1 MNTLFLSS
9 DEKIKN
15 PKENVCECSTLIWM
29 SMNVL
34 VFIHIQEHS
43 GPEYFTIS
51 VEGRVSLEGE
61 GELTK
66 KIIHN

>member
-1 MNTLFLSS
+1 
-9 DEKIKN
+9 
-15 PKENVCECSTLIWM
+15 
-29 SMNVL
+29 MNVL